1 MSKNNSDR
9 RKMTAEIIHIST
21 PLVALY
27 KSLKNVQRSCE
38 EFIQDETILEEKEE
52 HKVILKKAVA
62 GIRRLRNEPEEKYAE
77 NVKNFE
83 SPEMAVQRTHRECIN
98 CLGTIEAN
106 SLDRLKN
113 KELTPR
119 QKLENEML
127 LALVTD
133 DDEAIA
139 EIVKKI
145 EKLDQTGMH
154 VVS

>member
-1 MSKNNSDR
+1 
-9 RKMTAEIIHIST
+9 MTAEIIHIST
-21 PLVALY
+21 PLVEEQRKAAALY

-38 EFIQDETILEEKEE
+38 EFIQDETILTEEKEE
-52 HKVILKKAVA
+52 HKAILKNAVA
-62 GIRRLRNEPEEKYAE
+62 GIRRLRNEPEEKHAE

-83 SPEMAVQRTHRECIN
+83 TPEMAVQRTHRECIN

-145 EKLDQTGMH
+145 EKLDKTGMH